1 MPEQMI
7 MHEQWA
13 DFFTRLSQ
21 EYRGKLVTIE
31 SVAPNEGPELVAF
44 DQPFGEATVDMQD
57 GGPVISITLGDSSN
71 IIIQAP
77 IRVQTAPFAE
87 GPGQIV
93 QIESAADP
101 IMRLYLSHNPQQTT
115 GRGEIFGDQ
124 GEAPFQRQ
132 IGGAADFAAPGPGR
146 ALQGGAQA
154 ADTDEPAV
162 RSPDTVTGLTAADS
176 GMGTGRWQMS
186 GAGGGQSFG
195 NGAISDFGGAGAL
208 EDDKTRDDNET
219 RDH

>member
-7 MHEQWA
+7 MHDQWA
-13 DFFTRLSQ
+13 GFFTQLSQ
-21 EYRGKLVTIE
+21 EYQGKLVTIE
-31 SVAPNEGPELVAF
+31 SVARNEGPQLLAF
-44 DQPFGEATVDMQD
+44 DQPFGEVSVDTQD

-77 IRVQTAPFAE
+77 ICVRTEPFAE

-101 IMRLYLSHNPQQTT
+101 IMRLYLSHNPEQTT

-124 GEAPFQRQ
+124 GQAPFQRQ
-132 IGGAADFAAPGPGR
+132 IGGTADFAAPGPGR
-146 ALQGGAQA
+146 AFQGGDQA
-154 ADTDEPAV
+154 EGGNEAATRA
-162 RSPDTVTGLTAADS
+162 PDTATGLTAADA
-176 GMGTGRWQMS
+176 GMANDRGHIS

-195 NGAISDFGGAGAL
+195 TGAISDFGGAGVL
-208 EDDKTRDDNET
+208 EDGRTSDDNET
-219 RDH
+219 RDR